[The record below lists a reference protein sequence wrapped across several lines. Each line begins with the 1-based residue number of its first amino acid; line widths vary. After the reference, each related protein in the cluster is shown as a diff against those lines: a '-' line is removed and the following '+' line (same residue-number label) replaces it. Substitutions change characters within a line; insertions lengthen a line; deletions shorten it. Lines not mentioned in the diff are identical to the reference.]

1 MQRVVLIVD
10 DTEHLAA
17 TLEVALSS
25 LPETEVVPASDGA
38 EALQLLDGGAAVC
51 ALVTDLRMPRM
62 DGFELIERVRADPRL
77 AGLPIIAVSGDTDPR
92 TPAPGPP
99 TGGRCFLLKAFFAR
113 RTSPGA
119 GAVDRRAVARSG
131 FAPAALCSTE
141 G

>member
-1 MQRVVLIVD
+1 MRTAMQRVVLIVD

-38 EALQLLDGGAAVC
+38 EALQMLDGGAAVC
-51 ALVTDLRMPRM
+51 AMVTDLRMPRM

-92 TPAPGPP
+92 TPARARELGAD
-99 TGGRCFLLKAFFAR
+99 AFFSKPFSPAGLRQALVRLIGAR
-113 RTSPGA
+113 
-119 GAVDRRAVARSG
+119 
-131 FAPAALCSTE
+131 
-141 G
+141 

>member
-10 DTEHLAA
+10 DTDHLAA
-17 TLEVALSS
+17 TLEVALSG

-38 EALQLLDGGAAVC
+38 EALKMLDGGAAVC

-92 TPAPGPP
+92 TPARARRLGAD
-99 TGGRCFLLKAFFAR
+99 AFFSKPFSPAGLRQALVRLIGAR
-113 RTSPGA
+113 
-119 GAVDRRAVARSG
+119 
-131 FAPAALCSTE
+131 
-141 G
+141 